1 MLGAHHHRACA
12 MTLPFCLPSSY
23 QVASSQ
29 RWGRRR
35 VVTAQP
41 TSGGDGWRQFLFL
54 RPGFYVAT
62 SSIDHH
68 APAREV
74 YASGDF
80 VKMHLRLAGDSQVSQ
95 PGHRGCAVDASS
107 VSTLL
112 QPAGTRK
119 EEVFQA
125 GVHERSVTLC
135 CSRAFLLQ
143 DVGLPRRAQNAGPIA
158 AFLGGPAA
166 DFALARY
173 TLSPAQAALAADLV
187 DGPSLDALASLRA
200 EAKAFELLHSVLT
213 ALDAAPAARTVL
225 ESSSPGV
232 HDAGTTQERQAQR
245 LAALKRHVDASLGE
259 PFEAAALARR
269 FGFSESGLAR
279 AFRLHHGMALFDY
292 VALARAER
300 ARALLEEG
308 RLSVTD
314 IALDVGYGHTG
325 NFSTAFKRRY
335 GMSPVAYR
343 KMARPGAPA

>member
-1 MLGAHHHRACA
+1 
-12 MTLPFCLPSSY
+12 MTLPFSLPSSY
-23 QVASSQ
+23 AVSSSR

-35 VVTAQP
+35 AVTLEP
-41 TSGGDGWRQFLFL
+41 TGGGDGWRQFLYL

-62 SSIDHH
+62 SNVEHRV
-68 APAREV
+68 PAREV

-80 VKMHLRLAGDSQVSQ
+80 VKMHLRLEGCSQVSQ
-95 PGHRGCAVDASS
+95 PGQRGCAVDACS

-112 QPAGTRK
+112 QPSGTHK

-166 DFALARY
+166 EFALARY
-173 TLSPAQAALAADLV
+173 TLSAAQRALAGDLAE
-187 DGPSLDALASLRA
+187 GPSQDALGSLRA
-200 EAKAFELLHSVLT
+200 EARAFELLHSVLS
-213 ALDAAPAARTVL
+213 ALDATPAVQVVL
-225 ESSSPGV
+225 PCADGP
-232 HDAGTTQERQAQR
+232 DALRGQGDGAGARQAQR

-279 AFRLHHGMALFDY
+279 AFRQSHGMALFDY
-292 VALARAER
+292 VSLARAER
-300 ARALLEEG
+300 ARALLQEG
-308 RLSVTD
+308 ILSVTD

-335 GMSPVAYR
+335 GMSPIAYR
-343 KMARPGAPA
+343 KMARPGTVC

>member
-1 MLGAHHHRACA
+1 
-12 MTLPFCLPSSY
+12 MTLPICLPSSY
-23 QVASSQ
+23 QVASSH

-35 VVTAQP
+35 VVTAEP
-41 TSGGDGWRQFLFL
+41 TVGGDGWRQFLFL

-62 SSIDHH
+62 SSVEHH

-112 QPAGTRK
+112 QPSGTHK
-119 EEVFQA
+119 EEVFQG

-166 DFALARY
+166 EFALARY
-173 TLSPAQAALAADLV
+173 TLSTAQSALAGELVDRPAQ
-187 DGPSLDALASLRA
+187 DAMGSLRA
-200 EAKAFELLHSVLT
+200 EAKAFELLHSVLS
-213 ALDAAPAARTVL
+213 ALDAAPGARIVL
-225 ESSSPGV
+225 DTSPSASIV
-232 HDAGTTQERQAQR
+232 LDALQEPPQDGGAQARQAQR
-245 LAALKRHVDASLGE
+245 LAALKRHVEASLGE

-279 AFRLHHGMALFDY
+279 AFRQVHGMALFDY
-292 VALARAER
+292 VSLARAER
-300 ARALLEEG
+300 ARALLQEG
-308 RLSVTD
+308 TRSVTE

-335 GMSPVAYR
+335 GMSPIAYR
-343 KMARPGAPA
+343 KMARPGVPSR